1 MKVYKFGGASLQ
13 NADGVK
19 NVGQII
25 ASKLTE
31 PVVVVASAMGK
42 TTNALELLATYA
54 TQGQEAEAFRQ
65 WDHIRD
71 YHLNILR
78 QVVPENIHPATEQ
91 VEAFLAELK
100 RIVQGVILLQDTPP
114 RIFDRIMAYGELLST
129 TILYH
134 HLDSLALPALWLDAR
149 ELIITD
155 ANFKQADLL
164 WSLTEIRILNMMAQ
178 IKANEPCALIVQG
191 YIASTKEGQTTTL
204 GREGSDFTAAIFCQ
218 VLQVEEAS
226 VWKDV
231 PGIMSADPK
240 IKPDAVRLEKISYD
254 LAGEMTFFGAGVLHP
269 KTIQPLRRSQT
280 PLQVKSF
287 REPEAVGTTLVPE
300 AIPVNEKIYIRK
312 KDQALL
318 TLRLKDCN
326 TITETDLSGLF
337 ETLSASDMN
346 PTLMQRSALAVM
358 LLLDTQIERIDSLQD
373 ALMPR
378 WDTELL
384 PDLTLHTYCNYTW
397 EEIPIPI
404 LPILI
409 QSQRAWVHIVE

>member
-13 NADGVK
+13 DAEGVI

-25 ASKLTE
+25 AQRLTE
-31 PVVVVASAMGK
+31 PMVVVVSAMGK

-54 TQGQEAEAFRQ
+54 TQGKESEAFTQ
-65 WDHIRD
+65 WEHIRD
-71 YHLNILR
+71 YHLNILQ
-78 QVVPENIHPATEQ
+78 QVVPANVRSATEQ
-91 VEAFLAELK
+91 VEAFLSELK

-114 RIFDRIMAYGELLST
+114 RIFDRIMAYGELLSS

-134 HLDSLALPALWLDAR
+134 HLDNLPLPALWLDAR

-164 WSLTEIRILNMMAQ
+164 WSLTEVRILNLMAQ
-178 IKANEPCALIVQG
+178 IQPDEPCAMIVQG

-218 VLQVEEAS
+218 VLQVAEAS

-240 IKPDAVRLEKISYD
+240 IKPDAVRLEQISYD

-287 REPEAVGTTLVPE
+287 RHPEAVGSTLVPE
-300 AIPVNEKIYIRK
+300 IIPVNEKIYIRK
-312 KDQALL
+312 KNQAML
-318 TLRLKDCN
+318 TLSLKDRN
-326 TITETDLSGLF
+326 TITERDLSALF
-337 ETLSASDMN
+337 ETLSASDLN
-346 PTLMQRSALAVM
+346 PTLMQRSALTVK
-358 LLLDTQIERIDSLQD
+358 LLLDAQIERIDSLQD
-373 ALMPR
+373 ALMTR
-378 WDTELL
+378 WDTDLL
-384 PDLTLHTYCNYTW
+384 ADLTLHTYCNYTW
-397 EEIPIPI
+397 EEIPISSQ
-404 LPILI
+404 PILI
-409 QSQRAWVHIVE
+409 QSQGVWVHIAE